1 MDLKLHANA
10 TTTARSRAYIQKST
24 ASNGCA
30 GPVNSASTAAPWRA
44 GKPAT
49 TSAIAPLVRIGWPPR

>member
-24 ASNGCA
+24 ASRW
-30 GPVNSASTAAPWRA
+30 PVNSASTAAPWRA